1 MAWTIHHGDCRE
13 EMAKIDAE
21 SVDAIVCDPPYPEID
36 RDYGRLTEPQ
46 WHGLMDA
53 VVAQCRRVLKPSG
66 SAVFILQPNSER
78 VGKMRPW
85 LWEFMAK
92 WSREWNMVQDA
103 WWWNHCAPPTVHCQR
118 KRGLMRPSIKACV
131 WLGPSDCYRNQD
143 AVLIDAAESTKSDKR
158 VDRMELG
165 YSTSGLSMRH
175 GRALSA
181 FRERG
186 GCTPFNLVVCGNSDA
201 FNSSGARGHGAGTP
215 LPLAKW
221 WTRYLCPVD
230 GVVLDPF
237 CGAGTMGVAAIDH
250 GADFIG
256 IEQHG
261 EYVKIARERMES
273 AASAPGP
280 LFEAG

>member
-1 MAWTIHHGDCRE
+1 
-13 EMAKIDAE
+13 MAKIDAE
-21 SVDAIVCDPPYPEID
+21 SVDAIVCDPPYAEID

-46 WHGLMDA
+46 WHALMDG

-78 VGKMRPW
+78 VGRMRPW

-103 WWWNHCAPPTVHCQR
+103 WWWNQCTPPTVHCQR
-118 KRGLMRPSIKACV
+118 KRGLMRPSMKACV
-131 WLGPSDCYRNQD
+131 WLGPANCYRNQD
-143 AVLIDAAESTKSDKR
+143 AVLIDAAESTKTDKR
-158 VDRMELG
+158 VSRMELG
-165 YSTSGLSMRH
+165 YGPSGLSMRH
-175 GRALSA
+175 GRVLSA

-186 GCTPFNLVVCGNSDA
+186 GCTPYNLVVCANTDA

-221 WTRYLCPVD
+221 WTRYLCPVG

-261 EYVKIARERMES
+261 KYVEIARERMES
-273 AASAPGP
+273 AVSAPGP
-280 LFEAG
+280 LFAAG